1 MLKTYERSVSKK
13 LLHFIVF
20 SVNFPL
26 QDAFRPP
33 DMGHYYIEPSTH
45 TFLIRLTMARNQRK
59 QCEKPGSKFAQCISR
74 GRCGIMDLHFQL
86 TSEVLWQTY

>member
-1 MLKTYERSVSKK
+1 MKGQYQRNCYILLFSQSIFHFKMLLDRQTWAIIILSPVY
-13 LLHFIVF
+13 
-20 SVNFPL
+20 
-26 QDAFRPP
+26 
-33 DMGHYYIEPSTH
+33 